1 MEQSKPNAL
10 LDHLAKKNTPG
21 AAWQEYLKLRP
32 AQAAEWLTGSPSLL
46 QRMVGDYS
54 MGGELATL
62 LTTQL
67 GADIWQQAQEG
78 GTILSTLFAKRMKWR
93 ANHPDPS
100 MTPYGSDMVSALATT
115 LERGTLLRAI
125 ELAKQSVPPYQHATL
140 AVVPTPDPEHKL
152 AEAEALLAL
161 GYAEAA
167 LTLGRNDPSLHT
179 PDDKGRTL
187 GWLALHTPRGQRAW
201 IEQGENLGAPVWIDQ
216 QGQQLV
222 VATPWAEVLNKRGLY
237 HEETKAWLRK
247 NQGDDDPLFEQQLQ
261 GKAWRGAL
269 GRRAQWRTWTNG
281 RGGNA
286 LHVMAQHHPASFLTS
301 LGRVQANEPL
311 LGGVDGTGYDMMA
324 YLLLGMLAQAPEQ
337 NRSYWE
343 NARSHF
349 MEVAR
354 KIEQSRVRQYPDA
367 RPKGVLRLLL
377 DQQGTIPKIHEKPF
391 ENLGAEAKGWMRS
404 HAGQVWE
411 GMDRDAGLA
420 LARQPD
426 VHENTRRLWTL
437 ALRHA
442 IEEGFPAGAARETQ
456 VIVLVM
462 SLGNGGGGGFWC
474 TEQEASRILDGEL
487 SFPADV
493 MDRLEHYLDKG
504 ADPVHELVKTRLR
517 KFKLDQMI
525 DQDESTP
532 ARPRM

>member
-78 GTILSTLFAKRMKWR
+78 GTILSTLFAKRKKWR
-93 ANHPDPS
+93 ANHPD
-100 MTPYGSDMVSALATT
+100 
-115 LERGTLLRAI
+115 
-125 ELAKQSVPPYQHATL
+125 
-140 AVVPTPDPEHKL
+140 
-152 AEAEALLAL
+152 
-161 GYAEAA
+161 
-167 LTLGRNDPSLHT
+167 
-179 PDDKGRTL
+179 
-187 GWLALHTPRGQRAW
+187 
-201 IEQGENLGAPVWIDQ
+201 
-216 QGQQLV
+216 
-222 VATPWAEVLNKRGLY
+222 
-237 HEETKAWLRK
+237 
-247 NQGDDDPLFEQQLQ
+247 
-261 GKAWRGAL
+261 
-269 GRRAQWRTWTNG
+269 
-281 RGGNA
+281 
-286 LHVMAQHHPASFLTS
+286 
-301 LGRVQANEPL
+301 
-311 LGGVDGTGYDMMA
+311 MA

-377 DQQGTIPKIHEKPF
+377 DQQGTIPKIHAKPF

-404 HAGQVWE
+404 HASQVWE
-411 GMDRDAGLA
+411 GMDRDAGFA

-426 VHENTRRLWTL
+426 AHENTRRLWAL

-442 IEEGFPAGAARETQ
+442 IKEEFPAGAARETQ

-462 SLGNGGGGGFWC
+462 SLGNGGGGGFGC

-493 MDRLEHYLDKG
+493 MDRLEHYLDEG
-504 ADPVHELVKTRLR
+504 TGPVHELAKTRLR